1 MRQLRATGERN
12 RLRIAEPPQQSR
24 RVFLRLKSPPEGGI
38 WGEVRLVNDA
48 NDGDGDNTIGSKPT
62 ERKINKLHKR
72 MNNKYSL
79 PKDGG
84 LISESAPRDI
94 IHRYE
99 KIHTKV
105 YENEYEGVQY
115 VADNIVKAI
124 RMYNEIHCSNEVYEE
139 SQPFV
144 LGLTTGRTPLGLYR
158 ELVKRHHEGQISF
171 RNVAVY
177 SLDEFYPIRSTE
189 QQSRNYRIHEEFLN
203 HIDIL
208 PENVHIPDGT
218 VPEDRVSEYC
228 ASYDHSVRRIDLMI
242 IGVGEDG
249 QIGFNEPGSYSRS
262 RTRLVQLTYN
272 TRKIQSGAFFGLEN
286 TPKMAVTMGIDT
298 IMRANRI
305 ILMAWGEE
313 KAHIVQR
320 VVEGEITDQVPAS
333 YLQAHQNIE
342 VVIDENAA
350 QLLTREQTPWMV
362 GPCEWTPKFVRK
374 AVVWLCGVVKKPILK
389 LTYKDYIENSLG
401 ELLEQGRAYDQINID
416 VFNDLQHTITGWP
429 GGKPNADDSTRP
441 VPSSPFPKRVI
452 VFSPH
457 PDDDVISMGG
467 TFIRLVQ
474 QGHDVHVAYETSGNV
489 AVHDDVVLQN
499 IDTARELGYGNHYAE
514 VEKVIAGKRKG
525 EPEPRPLLDLKGA
538 IRRAEARAAVRSFG
552 LNPDTNAHFLNLP
565 FYETG
570 GIKKGQLTEKD
581 IEIIVKLLREIKP
594 HQIYAAGDLADP
606 HGTHRTCME
615 AVLGALEVVKDD
627 EWLKECHLWL
637 YRGAWMEWDLGMVDM
652 AVPLSPDELIMKRHA
667 IYRHLSQKDIMPFPG
682 SDPREFWQRA
692 EERTQNTAK
701 LYDQL
706 GMAEYQA
713 IEVFVKMF

>member
-1 MRQLRATGERN
+1 
-12 RLRIAEPPQQSR
+12 
-24 RVFLRLKSPPEGGI
+24 
-38 WGEVRLVNDA
+38 
-48 NDGDGDNTIGSKPT
+48 
-62 ERKINKLHKR
+62 

-84 LISESAPRDI
+84 LIEKSTPWDI

-99 KIHTKV
+99 KIRTQV
-105 YENEYEGVQY
+105 YANEYQGVRY
-115 VADNIVKAI
+115 VADIIVKAI
-124 RMYNEIHCSNEVYEE
+124 KTFNETHCSNEVYEE
-139 SQPFV
+139 QQPFV

-158 ELVKRHHEGQISF
+158 ELVRRHNEGTVSF

-177 SLDEFYPIRSTE
+177 SLDEFYPIKSTE

-208 PENVHIPDGT
+208 PENIHIPDGT
-218 VPEDRVSEYC
+218 VPQDKISEYC
-228 ASYDHSVRRIDLMI
+228 ASYDRSIRKIDLMI

-249 QIGFNEPGSYSRS
+249 QIGFNEPGSYSKS
-262 RTRLVQLTYN
+262 RTRLVQLTHN
-272 TRKIQSGAFFGLEN
+272 TRKIQSGAFYGLEN
-286 TPKMAVTMGIDT
+286 TPKMAITMGIDT
-298 IMRANRI
+298 IMRSDRI
-305 ILMAWGEE
+305 ILMAWGED
-313 KAHIVQR
+313 KAPIVQR
-320 VVEGEITDQVPAS
+320 VVEGEISPQVPAS
-333 YLQAHQNIE
+333 HLQSHRNIE

-350 QLLTREQTPWMV
+350 LLLTREQTPWLV
-362 GPCEWTPKFVRK
+362 GPCNWTPKFVRK
-374 AVVWLCGVVKKPILK
+374 AVVWLCGVVGKPILK

-401 ELLEQGRAYDQINID
+401 ELLEQGRTYDKINID

-429 GGKPNADDSTRP
+429 GGKPDADDSTRP
-441 VPSSPFPKRVI
+441 VPSSPFPKRVVI
-452 VFSPH
+452 FSPH

-489 AVHDDVVLQN
+489 AVADDVVLQN
-499 IDTARELGYGNHYAE
+499 IDTSRELGFGDHVAE
-514 VEKVIAGKRKG
+514 AREIIASKKKG
-525 EPEPRPLLDLKGA
+525 EPEPRALLDLKGS

-570 GIKKGQLTEKD
+570 GIKKGQLSEKD
-581 IEIIVKLLREIKP
+581 IDIIVKLLRDIKP
-594 HQIYAAGDLADP
+594 DQIYAAGDLADP
-606 HGTHRTCME
+606 HGTHRVCME
-615 AVLGALEVVKDD
+615 AVLEALEVVKDD
-627 EWLKECHLWL
+627 EWLKHCHLWL

-692 EERTQNTAK
+692 EERTQNTAR
-701 LYDQL
+701 LYDKL